1 MEVDTGP
8 ACMRCAYSG
17 EDYRGLECRI
27 KPPSPDYKN
36 LRRMFPFVQKHDWCS
51 KYKIKPELV
60 VKPEPKA
67 EPSESLRQVL
77 DEWTEDY
84 DDE

>member
-1 MEVDTGP
+1 MEDDTGP
-8 ACMRCAYSG
+8 ACVRCAYSG

-51 KYKIKPELV
+51 KYKIKPELAAE
-60 VKPEPKA
+60 PEPN
-67 EPSESLRQVL
+67 ERFEQML
-77 DEWTEDY
+77 EDWK
-84 DDE
+84 EE

>member
-1 MEVDTGP
+1 
-8 ACMRCAYSG
+8 
-17 EDYRGLECRI
+17 
-27 KPPSPDYKN
+27 
-36 LRRMFPFVQKHDWCS
+36 MFPFVQKHDWCS